1 MIAKMI
7 KQDPFDC
14 PTLVQIY
21 NIVKRK
27 NKQYEPKDHSN
38 PIVEVDL
45 EKIQLTDK
53 YNNHNSTKRKKFFR
67 PCCKTVE
74 N

>member
-1 MIAKMI
+1 MVAKMI

-14 PTLVQIY
+14 PTLIQIY

-45 EKIQLTDK
+45 
-53 YNNHNSTKRKKFFR
+53 
-67 PCCKTVE
+67 
-74 N
+74 

>member
-1 MIAKMI
+1 MISKLI

-14 PTLVQIY
+14 PTLLQIY
-21 NIVKRK
+21 NVAKRK
-27 NKQYEPKDHSN
+27 NKLFEPKDNNN
-38 PIVEVDL
+38 PVVEVDL

-53 YNNHNSTKRKKFFR
+53 YNNAVTKRKKFYR
-67 PCCKTVE
+67 PCCKTAE

>member
-14 PTLVQIY
+14 PTLLQIY
-21 NIVKRK
+21 NTVKRK
-27 NKQYEPKDHSN
+27 NKLYEPKDHSN

-45 EKIQLTDK
+45 
-53 YNNHNSTKRKKFFR
+53 
-67 PCCKTVE
+67 
-74 N
+74 

>member
-1 MIAKMI
+1 MI

-14 PTLVQIY
+14 PTLTQIF
-21 NIVKRK
+21 NVVRRK
-27 NKQYEPKDHSN
+27 NKQYEPKNNAN

-53 YNNHNSTKRKKFFR
+53 YNNNATTKKKGFFR

-74 N
+74 NE

>member
-1 MIAKMI
+1 MISKMI

-14 PTLVQIY
+14 PTLIQIY
-21 NIVKRK
+21 NISKRR
-27 NKQYEPKDHSN
+27 NKEFEPKDNNN

-45 EKIQLTDK
+45 EKIKLTDK
-53 YNNHNSTKRKKFFR
+53 YNHGTTRRKKFFR